1 MAERDGTFLPVLTQV
16 YQNVKRQTK
25 RKADQPART
34 APSKASLDGL
44 DDSDLG
50 IDLDST

>member
-25 RKADQPART
+25 RKADQPAQT